1 MWTQSR
7 WTVGYVDTV
16 KVDNGGRRE
25 RSSEPAPRL
34 IFLGRGNG
42 ELRMNIEQGEWQGQI
57 WVDEGAACR

>member
-16 KVDNGGRRE
+16 KVDSRGRRE
-25 RSSEPAPRL
+25 QSSEPAPRL

-42 ELRMNIEQGEWQGQI
+42 ELWMNIEQGEWQGQI